1 MQTENPCFIPA
12 FSFVLEKAAK
22 SAENA
27 VISTLLM
34 HQSYGLQHLRHKRFM
49 FAFTSESE
57 YTLGSSKK
65 IAHIGSH
72 GETGGLPSLGHSTVL
87 CYQRNYSEC
96 RICNPRFRHAFI
108 NIHFPVLCAPTISNS
123 SIQKLF
129 QVLSELLK

>member
-22 SAENA
+22 GAGKA
-27 VISTLLM
+27 VIPTFPTRWS
-34 HQSYGLQHLRHKRFM
+34 HGLQHLRHKRFV
-49 FAFTSESE
+49 FAFTSESG

-108 NIHFPVLCAPTISNS
+108 NIHFPVLCAPTISNC